1 MRKEKFSYVILLAE
15 IVAIIWLHS
24 VKSSDIQPVSNE
36 HLVKLK
42 TSAPSQLPA
51 IKYIQA
57 VRR

>member
-24 VKSSDIQPVSNE
+24 VKTSDTKHVNTD
-36 HLVKLK
+36 HLVNIKASVPSL
-42 TSAPSQLPA
+42 APE